1 MDTKAQIIAALD
13 RWIRQRPGLQF
24 GNYGNVSA
32 YRSEMRSITK
42 DRHEAETLLR
52 YVERSQITGEQL
64 AGAFRHGFSG
74 RLSWDGAKLD
84 YTTGQYWPTEYRRAV
99 CAVLASAIWDYWRDG
114 MEGDNIGDRLRKSAR
129 REFGRAIGSRWFR

>member
-1 MDTKAQIIAALD
+1 MDTKEQIIAALD

-64 AGAFRHGFSG
+64 AGAFRHAFSG

-84 YTTGQYWPTEYRRAV
+84 YTTGQYWPTEYRRAA
-99 CAVLASAIWDYWRDG
+99 CSVLASAIWDYWRDG